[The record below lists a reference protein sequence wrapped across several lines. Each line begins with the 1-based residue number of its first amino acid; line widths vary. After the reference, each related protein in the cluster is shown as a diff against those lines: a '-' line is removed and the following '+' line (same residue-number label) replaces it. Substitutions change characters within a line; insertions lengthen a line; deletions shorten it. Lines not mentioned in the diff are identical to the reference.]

1 MSASVQPLSVI
12 EQLDSFS
19 IFYTSINQQVI
30 VLCFNWHKLGSAPGM
45 KKIILLLLGPMS
57 LLAQTNSLSK
67 ADKLYGLSK
76 FWQEVNYN
84 FVYLNKVDRP
94 KWDSTYKAL
103 LTSIPETKTDYE
115 YYRELQ
121 RFCAMLKDGHTNV
134 YMPERKEFE
143 TMTTMFGEYRMGVQD
158 IAGKAIIVWVNLSKK
173 DEIPLGTEIIEVNGK
188 PTQQYLNENVIPYI
202 ASSTDYVLRERAIN
216 QLLTG
221 LDGDTYQVK
230 LKTPKGKI
238 IPLTLTH
245 KKTEE
250 TAVYPAFPPANQL
263 LDFKWYNKDVA
274 YMALNSF
281 GDEKIDSLFL
291 EKLPEL
297 YKAKSL
303 IIDLRNNGGGSTN
316 IGRKILEYLT
326 NDSLLYG
333 SKTSTRQHSA
343 AYKAWGRFA
352 SAKDTVDNA
361 WQKKNL
367 LSYQDNY
374 FLDFDYAPYQ
384 VKLDAKRIVIP
395 TVILIGHGTASAAE
409 DFLIYADKQKHMTK
423 IGQNTYGSTGQPFM
437 FDLPGGAEARICT
450 KKDTYPDGREFV
462 GYGIK
467 PDIEVVPTLNDYLQK
482 KDPALEKAILYLKK

>member
-1 MSASVQPLSVI
+1 MLLLPLS
-12 EQLDSFS
+12 L
-19 IFYTSINQQVI
+19 
-30 VLCFNWHKLGSAPGM
+30 M
-45 KKIILLLLGPMS
+45 
-57 LLAQTNSLSK
+57 AQSSSTGLTNSLSK

-94 KWDSTYKAL
+94 QWDSTYKAL

-121 RFCAMLKDGHTNV
+121 RFCAMLNDGHTNV

-143 TMTTMFGEYRMGVQD
+143 TMTTMFGDYRMGIQE
-158 IAGKAIIVWVNLSKK
+158 IGGKAIITWVNLSKK
-173 DEIPLGTEIIEVNGK
+173 EEIPLGSEVIEVNGK
-188 PTQQYLNENVIPYI
+188 STQQYLAENVIQYI
-202 ASSTDYVLRERAIN
+202 ASSTDYVLKERAIN

-221 LDGDTYQVK
+221 LEGDTFKIK

-238 IPLTLTH
+238 IPLNLTH

-250 TAVYPAFPPANQL
+250 TAVYPDFPPAKEL
-263 LDFKWYNKDVA
+263 LDFKWYKNDVA
-274 YMALNSF
+274 YVALNSF
-281 GDEKIDSLFL
+281 GDEKIDSLFIA
-291 EKLPEL
+291 KLPEL

-303 IIDLRNNGGGSTN
+303 IIDLRYNGGGSTQ
-316 IGRKILEYLT
+316 IGRQILEYLT

-333 SKTSTRQHSA
+333 SKTSSRQHTA
-343 AYKAWGRFA
+343 AYKAWGKYA
-352 SAKDTVDNA
+352 TAKDTVNNA
-361 WQKKNL
+361 WQKKSL
-367 LSYQDNY
+367 LSYQDN
-374 FLDFDYAPYQ
+374 FFQEFDYAPYK
-384 VKLDAKRIVIP
+384 VNLDAKRIVIP

-423 IGQNTYGSTGQPFM
+423 MGQNTFGSTGQPFL

-467 PDIEVVPTLNDYLQK
+467 PDVEVVPRLNDYLQK
-482 KDPALEKAILYLKK
+482 KDPVLDKALSFLKK